1 MEAVY
6 IVILLALLEYQALG
20 GLVARARRRFGVKAP
35 AITGQPDFERTFRV
49 HQNTLESLVVFVP
62 AVWIFGAY
70 VSALWA
76 AALGIVFI
84 VARVVYAVGYI
95 RAAEKR
101 GLGAGLSGVAMGILV
116 LGGLVG
122 LGLRLMH

>member
-6 IVILLALLEYQALG
+6 IVILLALLEYQAFG
-20 GLVARARRRFGVKAP
+20 GLVARARRRYGVKAP

-62 AVWIFGAY
+62 AVWIFGLY
-70 VSALWA
+70 VSAFWA
-76 AALGIVFI
+76 ATLGIVFV
-84 VARVVYAVGYI
+84 VARVVYAAGYI

-101 GLGAGLSGVAMGILV
+101 GLGAGVSGVAMGILV

-122 LGLRLMH
+122 LGLRLVH